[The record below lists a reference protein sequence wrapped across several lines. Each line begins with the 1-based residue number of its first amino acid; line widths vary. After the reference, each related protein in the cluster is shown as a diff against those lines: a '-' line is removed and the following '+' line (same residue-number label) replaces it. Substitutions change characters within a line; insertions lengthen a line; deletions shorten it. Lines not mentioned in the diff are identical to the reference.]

1 MRFLKDS
8 LINLAGQ
15 WLVILLTLLVHIV
28 VARLA
33 GPEGKGLYTLLVMTG
48 SLITLIINLGLS
60 RAAIYYIGN
69 GSYSIQQI
77 LNHVWSLTL
86 LIGGTAALLTFIA
99 LTFMKQPVI
108 DEIPNVY
115 LLAIALNVPFLL
127 SNLAISNIFI
137 ALERFMWAN
146 LVPALNALLNLLL
159 VATLMFLDIGN
170 WALVLAIVI
179 ASITSSLVGWITI
192 RKLIGPLRFE
202 LKVPIVK
209 ALLSYGIR
217 AYSFAITSFLNL
229 RLDQFIIGLMLNI
242 SQLGIYSAAV
252 AISELSSKISRAITT
267 VLFTR
272 VSASTSDE
280 ANQLTGRVSRLSL
293 AITFL
298 FCVAT
303 ALGGEYIIRIAFT
316 DEFAMAY
323 LPLLLL
329 LPGILCF
336 NLSQILSTDLAGR
349 GKPEIGT
356 YATLIGLIV
365 TVIGNFILTPI
376 YGIAGAAITASM
388 AYFVAAVVVAWVYM
402 QVSKQTLLDII
413 FLSRNDFLAVKQLFI

>member
-388 AYFVAAVVVAWVYM
+388 AYFVAAVVVTWVYM